1 MPYKS
6 TPNFPIFVVLLSKR
20 IDDLLITGFFVSGQR
35 IANELGVSR
44 TAVFKRIQQLRK
56 LGYNIEAIRRKGYRL
71 VPRFDGLLPLEIKVR
86 LKTRLFGKEIITL
99 DSIESTQIYM
109 GKLAEKGA
117 PEGTVVIALEQTRG
131 KGRMNRVWSSPRGGL
146 WFSLLLRPSMPPKEL
161 HKLTLLFGVAIVTAL
176 KTFGIKASLKWPND
190 VLIDQRKVCGILLEA
205 STETDRVDYI
215 IAGIGINVNTSLTDL
230 PSEIRNS
237 AISLRDVLGTK
248 VDRAELLSVI
258 LKNSEDLYL
267 EVLERGFSRVL
278 SLWRSNSCTIGRM
291 VEVCMPDGILRGLAV
306 DIDEDGSLL
315 VNCKGIIKKVYSGD
329 VTLL

>member
-1 MPYKS
+1 M
-6 TPNFPIFVVLLSKR
+6 SKR

-215 IAGIGINVNTSLTDL
+215 IAGIGINVNTSL
-230 PSEIRNS
+230 
-237 AISLRDVLGTK
+237 
-248 VDRAELLSVI
+248 
-258 LKNSEDLYL
+258 
-267 EVLERGFSRVL
+267 
-278 SLWRSNSCTIGRM
+278 
-291 VEVCMPDGILRGLAV
+291 
-306 DIDEDGSLL
+306 
-315 VNCKGIIKKVYSGD
+315 
-329 VTLL
+329 